1 MATHMSSAN
10 ARAPSGTF
18 VFYDTETTGLNVA
31 FDQILQLAMIKT
43 DPSFSEDDPGVETVN
58 LRIRRARHIVP
69 SPTAMLTTRLSGA
82 DVELGK
88 PFRAAMREAHDLIR
102 HWAPAVL
109 IGYNNVRFDEEI
121 LRHNLFSALLPP
133 FVTQTG
139 GSTRADLMHIAHAV
153 SVVEPGAIVVPR
165 DAEGRPSYRLGP
177 LARANGVLF
186 DEAQAHDALADVRAT
201 MSLARLLRDRAP
213 KTFAWA
219 LGLADRDHAR
229 ELLLAPPGALLLRMV
244 GGAPF
249 VRPLVVVSGVQ
260 DDRSAYLCVDVS
272 VDPALYLGLD
282 AGELVALIDT
292 PHSPIVKV
300 RANTHPVMWPL
311 KPGAPEVDRLL
322 PFVRDRAVSQP
333 ATDAVGR
340 PLDPQEIDRRVSLV
354 LDAVEF
360 SVAARAAAEAIRAAR
375 PPRPY
380 VEQQLYESFPD
391 RLDYQIA
398 DEFLRTDPAGRLK
411 AYALLR
417 DTRLREFAARIL
429 GDETPEELVPS
440 ERARLDAW
448 RRDRIH
454 GPSTSPW
461 RTIAE
466 AREELISLR
475 AAHPTDL
482 LRLDDIEAYLASIA
496 ESAPPA

>member
-1 MATHMSSAN
+1 MKAFKIMSTCLSSTN
-10 ARAPSGTF
+10 ARAPAGTF

-31 FDQILQLAMIKT
+31 FDQILRLAMIKT
-43 DPSFSEDDPGVETVN
+43 DPSFSENDPGVETVN

-82 DVELGK
+82 DVESGK
-88 PFRAAMREAHDLIR
+88 PFRVAMREAHDLIR
-102 HWAPAVL
+102 QWAPAAL
-109 IGYNNVRFDEEI
+109 IGYNNVKFDEEI
-121 LRHNLFSALLPP
+121 LRHNFFSALLPP

-153 SVVEPGAIVVPR
+153 SVVEPGAIIVPR

-177 LARANGVLF
+177 LARANRVLF

-219 LGLADRDHAR
+219 LGLADRNHAR
-229 ELLLAPPGALLLRMV
+229 ELLLAPPGVLLLRMV

-272 VDPALYLGLD
+272 VDPALYLGLG

-311 KPGAPEVDRLL
+311 KPAAPEVDRLL
-322 PFVRDRAVSQP
+322 PLVRDRAVSQP

-340 PLDPQEIDRRVSLV
+340 RLDPQEIDRRVSLV

-375 PPRPY
+375 PPRLY
-380 VEQQLYESFPD
+380 VEQQLYEVLSRPAGLPD
-391 RLDYQIA
+391 RRRISSGGPSRTAQS
-398 DEFLRTDPAGRLK
+398 LRTVARHAAMGIRH
-411 AYALLR
+411 AYSR
-417 DTRLREFAARIL
+417 RRNSGGAR
-429 GDETPEELVPS
+429 PK
-440 ERARLDAW
+440 RAR
-448 RRDRIH
+448 
-454 GPSTSPW
+454 PSRCVAPGSH
-461 RTIAE
+461 
-466 AREELISLR
+466 SR
-475 AAHPTDL
+475 AFSFALAHH
-482 LRLDDIEAYLASIA
+482 R
-496 ESAPPA
+496 

>member
-1 MATHMSSAN
+1 M
-10 ARAPSGTF
+10 GF
-18 VFYDTETTGLNVA
+18 
-31 FDQILQLAMIKT
+31 
-43 DPSFSEDDPGVETVN
+43 FSMK
-58 LRIRRARHIVP
+58 R
-69 SPTAMLTTRLSGA
+69 
-82 DVELGK
+82 K
-88 PFRAAMREAHDLIR
+88 
-102 HWAPAVL
+102 
-109 IGYNNVRFDEEI
+109 
-121 LRHNLFSALLPP
+121 
-133 FVTQTG
+133 
-139 GSTRADLMHIAHAV
+139 
-153 SVVEPGAIVVPR
+153 
-165 DAEGRPSYRLGP
+165 
-177 LARANGVLF
+177 
-186 DEAQAHDALADVRAT
+186 AHDALADVRAT

-322 PFVRDRAVSQP
+322 PLVRDRAVSQP

-340 PLDPQEIDRRVSLV
+340 RLDPQEIDRRVSLV

-391 RLDYQIA
+391 QAGLPDRRRISSDGPSWTAQS
-398 DEFLRTDPAGRLK
+398 LRTVARHAATGIRR
-411 AYALLR
+411 AYSR
-417 DTRLREFAARIL
+417 RRNSGGAR
-429 GDETPEELVPS
+429 PE
-440 ERARLDAW
+440 
-448 RRDRIH
+448 
-454 GPSTSPW
+454 
-461 RTIAE
+461 
-466 AREELISLR
+466 
-475 AAHPTDL
+475 
-482 LRLDDIEAYLASIA
+482 
-496 ESAPPA
+496 